1 MKKAIIIVSYW
12 LAAILMTVLLLATVS
27 CTRLRTGDLLFVNAP
42 ADAGQME
49 GAIIAATG
57 NIVHVAILEKD
68 ADGKIWVIDATPER
82 GVDRHPLDTLKAGF
96 PEAEGYTYL
105 YARPEGATKQCVEQ
119 AKRFLGQ
126 PYDQAFLPD
135 NGAMYCSELVR
146 DSYRRPDGTYLFS
159 DKPMNF
165 RDADGT
171 FPQWWVDHF
180 AALGMPI
187 PQDTPG
193 TNPQDMYAECRKR

>member
-1 MKKAIIIVSYW
+1 MR
-12 LAAILMTVLLLATVS
+12 ILFMLLLLLAMQYCS
-27 CTRLRTGDLLFVNAP
+27 GPQTGDLLFVNAP

-49 GAIIAATG
+49 GAIMAATG

-68 ADGKIWVIDATPER
+68 ADGNFWVIDATPER
-82 GVDRHPLDTLKAGF
+82 GVDRHPLDTLMADF
-96 PEAEGYTYL
+96 PEAEGYNYL
-105 YARPEGATKQCVEQ
+105 YARPKERAARYIEQ
-119 AKRFLGQ
+119 AKSYLGQ

>member
-1 MKKAIIIVSYW
+1 M
-12 LAAILMTVLLLATVS
+12 LLLLLAMQY
-27 CTRLRTGDLLFVNAP
+27 CGGPQTGDLLFVNAP

-49 GAIIAATG
+49 GAIMAATG

-68 ADGKIWVIDATPER
+68 ADGSLWVIDATPER
-82 GVDRHPLDTLKAGF
+82 GVDRHPLDTLMADF
-96 PEAEGYTYL
+96 PEADGYNYL
-105 YARPEGATKQCVEQ
+105 YARPKERAARYVEQ
-119 AKRFLGQ
+119 AKSYLGQ

-146 DSYRRPDGTYLFS
+146 DSYRRPDGTYVFNDL
-159 DKPMNF
+159 PMNF
-165 RDADGT
+165 RASDGT

-180 AALGMPI
+180 DALGIPI

-193 TNPQDMYAECRKR
+193 TNPQDMYAECRPLR

>member
-1 MKKAIIIVSYW
+1 MRSPI
-12 LAAILMTVLLLATVS
+12 TVLLLFAMMS
-27 CTRLRTGDLLFVNAP
+27 CSVPGTGDLLFVSAP

-57 NIVHVAILEKD
+57 DIVHVAIVER
-68 ADGKIWVIDATPER
+68 GPGGTIWVIDATPER
-82 GVDRHPLDTLKAGF
+82 GVDRHPLDTLKADF

-105 YARPEGATKQCVEQ
+105 YARPKERSNQYVER
-119 AKRFLGQ
+119 AKRFIGQ

-165 RDADGT
+165 RASDGT
-171 FPQWWVDHF
+171 FPQWWVEHF
-180 AALGMPI
+180 AALDMPI
-187 PQDTPG
+187 PQDVPG
-193 TNPQDMYAECRKR
+193 TNPQDMYTQCRPLFQH